1 MNEVQK
7 SLKQKARIAGI
18 WYLLLA
24 IAGSY
29 TLLVRSQTIVRGDAQ
44 ATMGQMLENEFLFRT
59 GVTSSLTSS
68 VLFIFL
74 VFELYRLFEGVDEYR
89 SRLMVALVLVQVPI
103 SFVIE
108 TFNITALMVAKA
120 EVLKMLSPGDR
131 QDTTLFLLKMNG
143 YGVAVVK
150 VFWGLWLVPLGQL
163 VYRSNNIPKALGIL
177 LIIGG
182 VGYVLDTLTFLLWP
196 EYRGAVARFALLH
209 SLGEILMIL
218 WLLIRGVSPRN
229 APEGSTA

>member
-1 MNEVQK
+1 MQK

-18 WYLLLA
+18 WYFLLA
-24 IAGSY
+24 ITGSY
-29 TLLVRSQTIVRGDAQ
+29 ILLARSQTIVRGDAQ

-59 GVTSSLTSS
+59 GITSSLASS

-74 VFELYRLFEGVDEYR
+74 VFALYRLFEGVDEYR

-103 SFVIE
+103 SFVNE

-120 EVLKMLSPGDR
+120 EVLEMLSPGDR
-131 QDTTLFLLKMNG
+131 QDTTMFLLKMNG

-163 VYRSNNIPKALGIL
+163 VYRSNYIPKALGIL

-182 VGYVLDTLTFLLWP
+182 VGYVLDTLIFLLWP
-196 EYRGAVARFALLH
+196 EYRGAVAQFALLH